1 MIIPIRC
8 FTCGKVIG
16 NKWEAYIELLRC
28 EYPEG
33 DALDVLGLKRYCCR
47 RIRCYTAEIR
57 HQVQA
62 LNPALFQLT
71 INKDNSLTVHV
82 EPKLDICEAFLAG
95 SCHNAV
101 RPCDKLHLCREF
113 EHCTKRQCTFPHKFD
128 HGQNQK
134 IVEQVNCQNIDAQL
148 LVKFIRLKKPA
159 RINVHRHSDF
169 IQNLNQAD
177 LIQSNSM
184 TDETDRQIDVSF
196 PSSSYAPQIDMEII
210 EMSLSVENF
219 RMEKKLEESEN
230 ECFRR
235 VTIQLNEVSDVDKLL
250 KCQISTFST
259 RNIKFKR
266 TKQFIDKAS
275 FVLKTALISEQD
287 KIAQNRIRLYISLLV
302 GNMSHFTLVDL
313 STANEQVVLVQC
325 NNNIEFKNIYEQ
337 YRTKPQ
343 LKGQEMSLVQIYEC
357 DTVSMRF
364 LDKKPMSYN
373 DIENIVRPV
382 RIDVFTYQLTDDNS
396 AEVEFTNPDAYKNWM
411 SNVDKI
417 IAKFHVTV
425 TPIITD
431 IDERCKD
438 EDRSIST
445 PQSIPFHLPS
455 PSTNKPTLTTITLRP
470 DWAMVAAHRVFQI
483 EYKEYIRH
491 ELGGEITVNGDQ
503 ISYISSFP
511 RLPRCSHNEAILA
524 NKTNNYMQKL
534 RYQVLRDLKPYHVN
548 TLRKYSNTV
557 AYRRINQNDYSVA
570 AKFDDL
576 VKLKDQ
582 LFHKNKPRYQTD
594 SNTTANHTAEYCS
607 SATSSVPKQE
617 TAERRPST
625 STASVVNNTSIYV
638 VASPE
643 EKSMFSLKTFETRLE
658 QHLTSTYNVKIT
670 IERIV
675 SNIKSKGDET
685 RVSIKIIG
693 EGRSVENALND
704 VEKLFASLRTQ
715 KFDDANNG
723 NWTKMEEAALLIQ
736 HHLNREDLI
745 CMCQKISAT
754 VVLVTHFDVNNPQF
768 GVNPQQIED
777 LINNQF
783 SSATI
788 THTPQSSSSQFTKD
802 WMVLENTIRQRN
814 DYKKDICLH
823 VEQQTM
829 YLFGLTKLVKEFHQM
844 FEQLKN
850 KYVPQSHKMPLTR
863 KQLDYLT
870 HVGIADLMKLEKRY
884 KTDGCDVSLTR
895 LQQHGDFLAPIDMHA
910 QIEASLRAL
919 TEIDEISFEIQNSA
933 FAILI
938 IQQSEQLISLVKN
951 KCLLQKK
958 SRTQRIEIPIP
969 KARGADLEDLAK
981 QPQQAAAPLVT
992 TSSVTI
998 GNSTVTICTGDLTT
1012 QTVDIIVVC
1021 STSEIMRNNIIAQ
1034 AGAQVQKQY
1043 DAMIATKNH
1052 TGAASSGALPCKKI
1066 IFLPWQPGASNPH
1079 ILKPSLSTFVTS
1091 AIDYA
1096 VKNQYKSIAFPSVG
1110 CGKLGFDPSIIAKHM
1125 IDETQEQL
1133 VKINEQLDVSFVLLP
1148 SQKNVFD
1155 EFVKH
1160 LNSIRSSRTT
1170 VPKPTAS
1177 ALTSTIGKTSV
1188 DSKVSYDEKITEITL
1203 ISTNPQHLTKCKQVL
1218 LELAQSS
1225 LQTKQLTGKRE
1236 LLDWSQS
1243 TINQFYND
1251 CLKQHVKPTLDL
1263 DTFTVVLVGP
1273 RDAVHEAEKQFYEL
1287 TTETYKQARNHAVS
1301 RGVIWSVEVSPG
1313 SDNWEQYSF
1322 KLNGMIEDAYL
1333 KKQPNLDFSNDKQER
1348 CRIVFNRMQEH
1359 HGSDVRTVRRKVVD
1373 SLLPDTW
1380 ESSDQNCKRVT
1391 LQSSSKEYQDVLRQ
1405 FNATMNGHYTKILRI
1420 ERIQNERWYKQ
1431 YAAHRDEYKRRY
1443 SNLDERL
1450 LFHGCIGTSADHIVQ
1465 ECFNRSF
1472 AGVNGVAYGHGVYF
1486 HTDASY
1492 SHSYAKPDGSGE
1504 RTMFLARVLIGRTH
1518 VGNSQM
1524 KVPPQGYD
1532 TTTDGKNIF
1541 VVYHDAVAY
1550 ADHLITYQ

>member
-1 MIIPIRC
+1 MTNLSEKIL
-8 FTCGKVIG
+8 KVFVD
-16 NKWEAYIELLRC
+16 KQC
-28 EYPEG
+28 V
-33 DALDVLGLKRYCCR
+33 VLKDSDISLSLISQG
-47 RIRCYTAEIR
+47 IQCYTAEIR

-62 LNPALFQLT
+62 LSPALFELT
-71 INKDNSLTVHV
+71 VNKDNSITVHV

-95 SCHNAV
+95 DCHNAV
-101 RPCDKLHLCREF
+101 RSCGKLHLCREF
-113 EHCTKRQCTFPHKFD
+113 EHCTKRLCTFPHKFD

-134 IVEQVNCQNIDAQL
+134 IIEQMNCQNIGAQL
-148 LVKFIRLKKPA
+148 LVKLIRLKKPA
-159 RINVHRHSDF
+159 RINVRRDSDF
-169 IQNLNQAD
+169 VQKLNTTD

-184 TDETDRQIDVSF
+184 TDETDRQIDISF
-196 PSSSYAPQIDMEII
+196 PSSSYAPHIDMEII

-219 RMEKKLEESEN
+219 RMEKKLNESEN
-230 ECFRR
+230 EYFRR
-235 VTIQLNEVSDVDKLL
+235 VTIQLDEASDVDKLL
-250 KCQISTFST
+250 KRQISTFSE
-259 RNIKFKR
+259 RDIKFKR
-266 TKQFIDKAS
+266 TKQFIDKAG
-275 FVLKTALISEQD
+275 FVLKTILINEQD
-287 KIAQNRIRLYISLLV
+287 KIAENRIRLYISLLV
-302 GNMSHFTLVDL
+302 GNTVQFTLVDL
-313 STANEQVVLVQC
+313 STTNEQVVLVQC
-325 NNNIEFKNIYEQ
+325 NNNIEFKKLYEQ
-337 YRTKPQ
+337 YRAKPQ
-343 LKGQEMSLVQIYEC
+343 LKGQELSLVQIYEC
-357 DTVSMRF
+357 DTVSISF
-364 LDKKPMSYN
+364 LDKKSMSYN
-373 DIENIVRPV
+373 DIENIVRPA
-382 RIDVFTYQLTDDNS
+382 RIDVFTYQLTADNS
-396 AEVEFTNPDAYKNWM
+396 VEVEFTNPDAYKSWM
-411 SNVDKI
+411 SIVDRI
-417 IAKFHVTV
+417 TAKFHVTV
-425 TPIITD
+425 TPIIVD
-431 IDERCKD
+431 IDERCED
-438 EDRSIST
+438 EDKSIST
-445 PQSIPFHLPS
+445 PQSIPYHLPS
-455 PSTNKPTLTTITLRP
+455 PSTNKPALTTITLRP
-470 DWAMVAAHRVFQI
+470 EWAMVAAHRVFQI
-483 EYKEYIRH
+483 EYKEYIRN
-491 ELGGEITVNGDQ
+491 ELGGEVTVNGDQ
-503 ISYISSFP
+503 ISYIGSFP

-548 TLRKYSNTV
+548 TLRKHSNTV
-557 AYRRINQNDYSVA
+557 AYRRVNQNDYSVA

-576 VKLKDQ
+576 IKLKDQ

-594 SNTTANHTAEYCS
+594 SNTTANRTAEYCS
-607 SATSSVPKQE
+607 PAASSVPKQE
-617 TAERRPST
+617 TTERRPST
-625 STASVVNNTSIYV
+625 SIASVVNNTSIYAV
-638 VASPE
+638 SSPE
-643 EKSMFSLKTFETRLE
+643 ELSMFSLKTFETRLE
-658 QHLTSTYNVKIT
+658 QHLTSTYNVKVT
-670 IERIV
+670 IERSV
-675 SNIKSKGDET
+675 LNTKPKGDGA

-693 EGRSVENALND
+693 EGRSVESALND
-704 VEKLFASLRTQ
+704 VQKLFLSLRTR

-736 HHLNREDLI
+736 HHLNLEDLI
-745 CMCQKISAT
+745 CTCQKISAT
-754 VVLVTHFDVNNPQF
+754 VVLVTYFD
-768 GVNPQQIED
+768 
-777 LINNQF
+777 F

-788 THTPQSSSSQFTKD
+788 TYTPQTSSSQFTKD
-802 WMVLENTIRQRN
+802 WTVLENTIRQRI

-829 YLFGLTKLVKEFHQM
+829 YLFGLTKLVKEFRQM
-844 FEQLKN
+844 FEQLKS
-850 KYVPQSHKMPLTR
+850 KYVPQSHKIPLTR

-884 KTDGCDVSLTR
+884 KGDGCDVSLTR

-910 QIEASLRAL
+910 QIKATLSAL
-919 TEIDEISFEIQNSA
+919 TEIDEITFEIQNSA

-938 IQQSEQLISLVKN
+938 VQQSEQLISLVKN

-981 QPQQAAAPLVT
+981 QPQQAAAPLVP
-992 TSSVTI
+992 TSSVSI
-998 GNSTVTICTGDLTT
+998 GNSTITICTGDLTT

-1021 STSEIMRNNIIAQ
+1021 STSEIMCRNVIAQ

-1052 TGAASSGALPCKKI
+1052 TGAASNGALPCKKI
-1066 IFLPWQPGASNPH
+1066 VFLPWQSGTSNPH
-1079 ILKPSLSTFVTS
+1079 TLKPSLSKFVTS
-1091 AIDYA
+1091 AIDY
-1096 VKNQYKSIAFPSVG
+1096 VVQNQYKSIAFPSVG

-1133 VKINEQLDVSFVLLP
+1133 MKLNDQLDVSFVLLP

-1155 EFVKH
+1155 EFVKY

-1170 VPKPTAS
+1170 VSNPTAS
-1177 ALTSTIGKTSV
+1177 ASTSTIGKTSV
-1188 DSKVSYDEKITEITL
+1188 VSKVSYDEKITEITL
-1203 ISTNPQHLTKCKQVL
+1203 ISAKSQHLTKCKQEI

-1225 LQTKQLTGKRE
+1225 LQTKQLAGKRE

-1263 DTFTVVLVGP
+1263 DAFTVVLVGP

-1301 RGVIWSVEVSPG
+1301 RGVIWSVEVSPN

-1348 CRIVFNRMQEH
+1348 CRIVFNLMQEH
-1359 HGSDVRTVRRKVVD
+1359 HGSDVRTIRRKVVD

-1405 FNATMNGHYTKILRI
+1405 FNTTMNGHYREILRI

-1443 SNLDERL
+1443 GNLDERL
-1450 LFHGCIGTSADHIVQ
+1450 LFHGCIGTSANQIVQ

-1492 SHSYAKPDGSGE
+1492 SHSYAKPGVSGE